1 MATQKLELTWI
12 GKENDFFVEPRV
24 LILDEEKSYKKEKL
38 CKETCIINSIEAKK
52 TFYEIN
58 TRKGKNYI
66 IPFSQISED
75 NKNKLSEIAA
85 LLKEHNTIKN

>member
-1 MATQKLELTWI
+1 MQRNLY
-12 GKENDFFVEPRV
+12 
-24 LILDEEKSYKKEKL
+24 YKF
-38 CKETCIINSIEAKK
+38 NRSKK